1 MSART
6 IFYAFILIMLVT
18 SCGNAGENRPSGK
31 MLIPEDKLVKIL
43 TDTYLTDGM
52 LDLHA
57 VMKTWADRD
66 SIQNYADIIEG
77 YGYTFDQ
84 FNATLKYYFAEKP
97 KKLSRIYD
105 KVTGNLLELE
115 TMVMNEDTPQAP
127 EIATNLWPGKST
139 YLFPEEMTRDP
150 IWFDIPAEKPGQYV
164 LTASIRI
171 FEDDRSLNP
180 RVTVFFSHTD
190 SAGVEKRDYWDEVS
204 LKKNEEVRNVVL
216 RKSIDSVAGVRV
228 RGWLLNHDNQPG
240 PWKKHARVANINLIV
255 TDIPE
260 KKGP

>member
-1 MSART
+1 VR
-6 IFYAFILIMLVT
+6 
-18 SCGNAGENRPSGK
+18 
-31 MLIPEDKLVKIL
+31 D
-43 TDTYLTDGM
+43 
-52 LDLHA
+52 
-57 VMKTWADRD
+57 TWAHRD
-66 SIQNYADIIEG
+66 SIQNYADIIES

-84 FNATLKYYFAEKP
+84 FNATLKYYFAVKP

-115 TMVMNEDTPQAP
+115 TMVMTENPPADPH
-127 EIATNLWPGKST
+127 IAKNLWPGKST
-139 YLFPEEMTRDP
+139 YIFPEEMTRDP
-150 IWFDIPAEKPGQYV
+150 IWFDIPAETPGQYI

-204 LKKNEEVRNVVL
+204 LKKNDEFQNVTL

-240 PWKKHARVANINLIV
+240 PWKKHARVANINLVV
-255 TDIPE
+255 TETPAE
-260 KKGP
+260 R